1 MGRLDEPAADRQR
14 RAHDAVDAQV
24 LQREGDAAHLPDR
37 VDGADLVEVHLL
49 GIDVVDPRL
58 GVGEP
63 PERLLRSVARPLR
76 QARGVDQR
84 ADRAPVAL
92 RLPRRRVDRGVRGA
106 DRVPAHPLRA
116 QLEPLDAEPGQ
127 ARADRLRIGAGVE
140 QRAEQHVAG
149 DPGHAVEVE
158 EPGHPAP
165 PAERAIRAAIV
176 PAPKPSSMLT
186 TATPAAHETSID
198 IRAVMPESAAP

>member
-1 MGRLDEPAADRQR
+1 MGGLDEPAADRQR
-14 RAHDAVDAQV
+14 RADDAVDAQV
-24 LQREGDAAHLPDR
+24 LQRERDAAHLADR

-63 PERLLRSVARPLR
+63 PERLLRALARPLR

-92 RLPRRRVDRGVRGA
+92 RLPWRGVDGRVRGA
-106 DRVPAHPLRA
+106 DRVPRHRLGA

-127 ARADRLRIGAGVE
+127 PGADPLRVGAGVQE
-140 QRAEQHVAG
+140 RAEQHVAG

-158 EPGHPAP
+158 DPAHAAL
-165 PAERAIRAAIV
+165 PAARAIRAAIV

-186 TATPAAHETSID
+186 TATPAAHEISIECS
-198 IRAVMPESAAP
+198 AVMPLSAAP